1 MLMIAQRPSSQ
12 TLWKRGGAAADL
24 RDLLLDARAG
34 LDRNADMLLG
44 KRVREAGLGRLRGGR
59 IGGRRSGG
67 RGRVRRIEALPLRAL
82 GRSGRRGGARNLV
95 GLRSLRLRGLRSL
108 SRCRCQAGGSQG
120 NRPCNQFHLHP
131 GDLGWGLEHRDGAP
145 LNWAAYRRRFSLSQA
160 PVPQELK
167 GRIAAPIAAAMTEEE
182 VLKEFRD
189 ADALLE
195 GHFILSSGLRSP
207 RYLQCARLLM
217 DPARAERIAR
227 ALAGRIPEET
237 RSAIDIVVSPAMGGV
252 IIGHEMG
259 RALGR
264 PAVFVER
271 PEGRFEL
278 RRGFR
283 LDPGA
288 KVLMV
293 EDVVT
298 TGLSSREAI
307 KAIGEAGGE
316 VIAAASIVDRSG
328 GSVDLGVP
336 YTSLIRIDVPTYE
349 ADSLPPELEAIPAI
363 KPGSRAAA

>member
-1 MLMIAQRPSSQ
+1 
-12 TLWKRGGAAADL
+12 
-24 RDLLLDARAG
+24 
-34 LDRNADMLLG
+34 
-44 KRVREAGLGRLRGGR
+44 
-59 IGGRRSGG
+59 
-67 RGRVRRIEALPLRAL
+67 
-82 GRSGRRGGARNLV
+82 
-95 GLRSLRLRGLRSL
+95 
-108 SRCRCQAGGSQG
+108 
-120 NRPCNQFHLHP
+120 
-131 GDLGWGLEHRDGAP
+131 
-145 LNWAAYRRRFSLSQA
+145 
-160 PVPQELK
+160 
-167 GRIAAPIAAAMTEEE
+167 MTDED
-182 VLKEFRD
+182 VLAEFRA

-227 ALAGRIPEET
+227 ALAARIPQET
-237 RSAIDIVVSPAMGGV
+237 RNAIDIVVSPAMGGV

-259 RALGR
+259 RALDK

-271 PEGRFEL
+271 PQGTFEL

-283 LDPGA
+283 LDPGD

-307 KAIGEAGGE
+307 KAIDLAGGK

-328 GSVDLGVP
+328 GTADLGVP

-349 ADSLPPELEAIPAI
+349 ADKVPPELAAIPAI